1 MNPSQ
6 SKVALMSCGA
16 TRCGDAFVS
25 TSLKES
31 FGHALVEAESY
42 VLSSYA
48 FDLSVL
54 PEGVL
59 GGTVIVNLGYAEPW
73 SLRFA
78 GRRGGTPIDR
88 GQP

>member
-1 MNPSQ
+1 
-6 SKVALMSCGA
+6 MSCGA

-54 PEGVL
+54 PEGVP
-59 GGTVIVNLGYAEPW
+59 GGYG
-73 SLRFA
+73 
-78 GRRGGTPIDR
+78 DC
-88 GQP
+88 

>member
-1 MNPSQ
+1 
-6 SKVALMSCGA
+6 MSCGA
-16 TRCGDAFVS
+16 ARCGDAFVS
-25 TSLKES
+25 TNRKES

-42 VLSSYA
+42 ALPSYA

-54 PEGVL
+54 PEGVP
-59 GGTVIVNLGYAEPW
+59 GDTVIVNLGYAKHW

-78 GRRGGTPIDR
+78 GRRSGTPIDR